1 MEDKGH
7 LGKFVH
13 AQRVDITLSCLY
25 ILDRTTFYKC
35 IVCVSLLRV
44 VGLKEVYYSLDH

>member
-13 AQRVDITLSCLY
+13 AQRVDITLCVCKFLTEQHS
-25 ILDRTTFYKC
+25 IS
-35 IVCVSLLRV
+35 VCVIA
-44 VGLKEVYYSLDH
+44 GGNGA